1 VKKLYVFLSHFL
13 TEEQKKDAIKTLG
26 VTKFVSLPS
35 PLQKKW
41 GNIESDRSLKEKL
54 KPFFDYILDNVTR
67 DDYLLIQGEA
77 GISFALVDW
86 CLTNGYQP
94 IYSYTKR
101 VVIEKE
107 IEKNKVEKK
116 SVFKHIKF
124 IFYERF
130 L

>member
-1 VKKLYVFLSHFL
+1 MKNLYVFLSHFL
-13 TEEQKKDAIKTLG
+13 TEEQKNDAIKNLG
-26 VTKFVSLPS
+26 VTNFVSLPS

-41 GNIESDRSLKEKL
+41 GNIESDRELKKKL
-54 KPFFDYILDNVTR
+54 KPFIDYIVDNVTR

-86 CLTNGYQP
+86 CLANGYQP

-130 L
+130 